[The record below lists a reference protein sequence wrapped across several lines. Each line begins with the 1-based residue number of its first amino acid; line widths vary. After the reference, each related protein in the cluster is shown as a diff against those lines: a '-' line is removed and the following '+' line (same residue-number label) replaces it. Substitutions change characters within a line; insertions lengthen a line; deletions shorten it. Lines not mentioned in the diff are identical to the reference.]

1 MTDVSGNVLA
11 MSTYTIGSAST
22 DTINMATFTIFA
34 AQAAKQIAKDDPGGL
49 LDSEESNV
57 AQAYYV
63 CHLIAQK
70 KGQVGK
76 TSLSIGK
83 YSYTKKLASGLT
95 SWLDAY
101 QAHVSGIQN
110 APADLTDSEYSD
122 GFERDDKTM
131 NGLDLDQS
139 TAYDLDD
146 ETREED

>member
-1 MTDVSGNVLA
+1 MTDVSGNVEA
-11 MSTYTIGSAST
+11 ISAYTIGTSG
-22 DTINMATFTIFA
+22 TITLATFTIFA
-34 AQAAKQIAKDDPGGL
+34 AAAARQIAQDDPGSL
-49 LDSEESNV
+49 LDSDESSL

-101 QAHVSGIQN
+101 QAHIEAVQS
-110 APADLTDSEYSD
+110 APVDLTSSTYTD
-122 GFERDDKTM
+122 GLTRDDKNM
-131 NGLDLDQS
+131 NGLGLDQS
-139 TAYDLDD
+139 TPYDLDN
-146 ETREED
+146 EERD